1 MLSFGR
7 TLRAVLTVAVM
18 CVGTLAA
25 ASAAPVTVVVNGS
38 TVNFDQPP
46 VERTGRV
53 FVPLRGVFERL
64 GASVV
69 YGHGDINATG
79 NGRNIHLHI
88 GSNQA
93 TVNGQST
100 TIDVAPFLIG
110 ARTMVPLRF
119 VAQALGATVNYNSS
133 NNVVSINGSGGNA
146 GAPPASTSNFSLQ
159 NEHPGSGATTGAAN
173 PPISATFS
181 EAVDPN
187 SLHIM
192 LDGRDVTSS
201 AYASSSRFDFTSP
214 TALPAGD
221 HTVRV
226 TGKTQS
232 GTAFDKSWTFH
243 DTAGLSNFI
252 NRITPAAGTKQGSSF
267 TLSGHTKAG
276 SRVTITAT
284 GQALIGG
291 VIPVGSGTFHNST
304 TADGTGY
311 FSLQVNIGAIPGGT
325 IKVIIDSVAPD
336 GGAKQATLSYPS

>member
-1 MLSFGR
+1 MFLFGR
-7 TLRAVLTVAVM
+7 TLTAALTVAVM
-18 CVGTLAA
+18 SMGMLTV
-25 ASAAPVTVVVNGS
+25 ASAAPVTIVVNGN

-69 YGHGDINATG
+69 YGHGEINATG

-119 VAQALGATVNYNSS
+119 VAQALGASVNYNGS
-133 NNVVSINGSGGNA
+133 NNVVSINGGG
-146 GAPPASTSNFSLQ
+146 GGGSVPATTTNFSLQ
-159 NEHPGSGATTGAAN
+159 NEHPASGATTGAAN

-201 AYASSSRFDFTSP
+201 AYASSTRFDFTSP

-232 GTAFDKSWTFH
+232 GNAFDKSWSFH

-252 NRITPAAGTKQGSSF
+252 NRISPAAGTKEGSSF
-267 TLSGHTKAG
+267 TLSGHTKAN

-336 GGAKQATLSYPS
+336 GGAKQATLTYPS